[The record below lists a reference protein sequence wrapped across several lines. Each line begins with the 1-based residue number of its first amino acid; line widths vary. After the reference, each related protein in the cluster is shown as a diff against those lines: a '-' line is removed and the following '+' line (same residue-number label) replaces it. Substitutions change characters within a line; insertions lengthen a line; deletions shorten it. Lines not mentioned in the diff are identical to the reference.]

1 MKVLHHSRSELMAN
15 FLHRTSLSRGP
26 EGKPTETDEGWCGQ
40 NNARS
45 CGTEVGREGAASPQG
60 WPVRSRGALV
70 APAWLFSFD
79 LKKCVEL
86 TTRVPSAIRKR

>member
-45 CGTEVGREGAASPQG
+45 CGTEVGWAGAASQHV
-60 WPVRSRGALV
+60 WLVRSRGTLV
-70 APAWLFSFD
+70 AHAWLFS
-79 LKKCVEL
+79 
-86 TTRVPSAIRKR
+86 